1 MNISNSEL
9 IERIEFGVARLKTEE
24 LTLKQEAE
32 IFRAIASIAGL
43 AQKRNEQQME
53 QPEAV

>member
-43 AQKRNEQQME
+43 AQKRNQQLME
-53 QPEAV
+53 QPEAA

>member
-1 MNISNSEL
+1 MISNAEL

-53 QPEAV
+53 QLEAA

>member
-1 MNISNSEL
+1 MISNAEL
-9 IERIEFGVARLKTEE
+9 IERIEFGVARLKIEE

-43 AQKRNEQQME
+43 AQKRNEHAHDQI
-53 QPEAV
+53 P

>member
-9 IERIEFGVARLKTEE
+9 IERIEFGVARLKSEE
-24 LTLKQEAE
+24 LSLKQEAE

-53 QPEAV
+53 QPEIV

>member
-9 IERIEFGVARLKTEE
+9 IERIEFGVARLKAEE
-24 LTLKQEAE
+24 LSLKQEAE

-43 AQKRNEQQME
+43 AQKRNEQQMD
-53 QPEAV
+53 QPEIV

>member
-32 IFRAIASIAGL
+32 IFRAIASIASL
-43 AQKRNEQQME
+43 AQKRNQQLME
-53 QPEAV
+53 QPEVV

>member
-1 MNISNSEL
+1 MISNTEL
-9 IERIEFGVARLKTEE
+9 IERIEFGVARLKSEE

-43 AQKRNEQQME
+43 AQKRNEQLIE
-53 QPEAV
+53 QPEAA

>member
-32 IFRAIASIAGL
+32 IFRAIASIASL
-43 AQKRNEQQME
+43 AQKRNQQQME
-53 QPEAV
+53 QPEAA